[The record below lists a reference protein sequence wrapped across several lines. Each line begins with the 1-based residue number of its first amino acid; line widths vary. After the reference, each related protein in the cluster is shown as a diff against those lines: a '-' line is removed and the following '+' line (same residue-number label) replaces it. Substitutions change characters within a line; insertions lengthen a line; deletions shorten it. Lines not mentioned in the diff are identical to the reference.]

1 MANKSNLGLVLTIA
15 ATILVSCTQESV
27 MGESSPQVT
36 NPTISLTFFE
46 QSMSDIGAGSRAGS
60 TTPLLA
66 CHTFSELEVA
76 LIPVGKES
84 EAGYVIRQDSLE
96 EDFGKVSL
104 QVPAG
109 DYHLV
114 AVAAKTKMPFTDRID
129 IKSTTE
135 VRFPNNVPTDMVYV
149 YKDIKVES
157 SISKQSFNSAMT
169 RGVAAFVLQA
179 TDYPT
184 ASVNSEE
191 IEILGA
197 GGSVFNPSTGTSKE
211 TEDIKRSIEIDG
223 KRYQSSI
230 LHFTAYLF
238 LKSADVENVEITSKI
253 KDKDGKIL
261 KSLSF
266 DDVHLVLGKKTT
278 YTGKIFTNDNTL
290 DFTVSNAQIE
300 DSGYSKNF

>member
-1 MANKSNLGLVLTIA
+1 MGKSSNLGLVLAIGA
-15 ATILVSCTQESV
+15 AFLVSCTQESV
-27 MGESSPQVT
+27 MGESTPQVT

-157 SISKQSFNSAMT
+157 NISKQSFNSAMT

-184 ASVNSEE
+184 ASVYSEE
-191 IEILGA
+191 LEIRGA
-197 GGSVFNPSTGTSKE
+197 GGSVFNPSTGTCKE
-211 TEDIKRSIEIDG
+211 TEVITRSIEVDG
-223 KRYQSSI
+223 KRYQGYI

-238 LKSADVENVEITSKI
+238 LKSPDVENVEITSRI
-253 KDKDGKIL
+253 KDKDGMVL

-266 DDVHLVLGKKTT
+266 DDVHLILGKKTQ
-278 YTGKIFTNDNTL
+278 YTGKIFTNDNSF